1 MKNISFSKLVMMS
14 ALIAVVGCGGS
25 TSTVD
30 EQGGAVSELS
40 QDLKDSITFMF
51 DEERLAHDVYLALH
65 EYHMDQNDVNITQLY
80 KIATN
85 SELGHIDA
93 VDALAVTYD
102 LNVTIYPDTEEPYYA
117 PRVPGVY
124 NVDIVQNLYN
134 ELYDKGIQSQRD
146 ALEVGC
152 MVEVTDINDLEGYI
166 ALAQESNATDLE
178 DLFIF
183 LRNGSYNHYWSFDQ
197 GLISLDIADGCCSLG
212 ESYCHPEYPK
222 K

>member
-1 MKNISFSKLVMMS
+1 MKNMSFSKLAMLTS
-14 ALIAVVGCGGS
+14 LIAIVGCGGGS

-30 EQGGAVSELS
+30 EQEVLSELS

-51 DEERLAHDVYLALH
+51 DEERLAHDLYLALY
-65 EYHMDQNDVNITQLY
+65 EYHLDQNDVNITQLY

-85 SELGHIDA
+85 SESEHINA

-102 LNVTIYPDTEEPYYA
+102 LNVTKYPDTEEPYYA

-166 ALAQESNATDLE
+166 TLAQESNATDLE

-183 LRNGSYNHYWSFDQ
+183 LRTGSYNHYWGFDQ
-197 GLISLDIADGCCSLG
+197 GLISLGIADGCCSLG
-212 ESYCHPEYPK
+212 ESYCHPEYPTK
-222 K
+222 